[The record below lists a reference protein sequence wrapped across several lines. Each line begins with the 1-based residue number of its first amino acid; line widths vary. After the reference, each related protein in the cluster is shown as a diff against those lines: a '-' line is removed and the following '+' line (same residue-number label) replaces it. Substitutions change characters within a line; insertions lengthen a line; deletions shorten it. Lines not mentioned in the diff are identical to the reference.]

1 MLTRITKS
9 CFAIFLI
16 TLSSFCYAEQ
26 IEDNSFL
33 LEEAYNQEAG
43 VVQFIQSI
51 QSSKKPEGKFLN
63 YSFTN
68 EIPIVSQ
75 DHQFSYVIPLNKSTK
90 DSTTQK
96 GIGDILL
103 NYRYQL
109 LNNETT
115 AIAPRLSAI
124 LPTGNKSKGYGNS
137 TFGVQTNIAM
147 STKLTS
153 SFVSH
158 WNIGFT
164 YLPKAKG
171 QIGDGKA
178 NLFSTN
184 FGTSLVYLLNKKF
197 NLLVEFVQ
205 ASAESSNGD
214 STKSRTETYVVNPGF
229 RFAIDYTNTQI
240 VPGISFPIGIGP
252 SKKDDFSVLAYF
264 SVESKFW

>member
-1 MLTRITKS
+1 VLTRITKS
-9 CFAIFLI
+9 CFVIFFI
-16 TLSSFCYAEQ
+16 IFSSICYAEQ

-33 LEEAYNQEAG
+33 LEEAYNQEEG

-68 EIPIVSQ
+68 EIPIVNQ
-75 DHQFSYVIPLNKSTK
+75 NHQFSYVIPLNKSSL

-115 AIAPRLSAI
+115 SIAPRLSAI
-124 LPTGNKSKGYGNS
+124 LPTGNRSKGFGNS
-137 TFGVQTNIAM
+137 TFGTQTNIAM
-147 STKLTS
+147 STKLNS

-164 YLPKAKG
+164 YLPRAKG
-171 QIGDGKA
+171 QTGEGKA
-178 NLFSTN
+178 DLFSTN
-184 FGTSLVYLLNKKF
+184 FGASIVYLLDKKF
-197 NLLVEFVQ
+197 NFLVEFVQ
-205 ASAESSNGD
+205 NSTESSNGD
-214 STKSRTETYVVNPGF
+214 STKSRTETYVVNPGL
-229 RFAIDYTNTQI
+229 RFSIDYTNTQI

-252 SKKDDFSVLAYF
+252 SKKDDFSVLAYL
-264 SVESKFW
+264 SIESKLW